1 MSLITTM
8 PLMLLVETDTIPV
21 RPVQAKKQNASGGHN
36 TYWAVLTPK
45 ADGTRVDTGFGV
57 KVPAFGDTL
66 PSSVTLIDQDGTEI
80 VLALAPK
87 AATYQDRDTKKMVP
101 RKHPAVGVQQ
111 TVTLSGEAKQVK
123 VSISDT
129 GDGQN
134 NLKVT
139 ISGVAGG
146 GASGSPVRQISDL

>member
-1 MSLITTM
+1 MSLNTTQ
-8 PLMLLVETDTIPV
+8 PFQLVIADSTIPV
-21 RPVQAKKQNASGGHN
+21 RPTLAKRVNTDGTRN

-57 KVPAFGDTL
+57 KVPAFGESL
-66 PSSVTLIDQDGTEI
+66 PSSVTLIDQDGTEL

-87 AATYQDRDTKKMVP
+87 AATYIDRDTKKAVA
-101 RKHPAVGVQQ
+101 RKNPAVGVQQ
-111 TVTLSGEAKQVK
+111 AVTLGGESKQVK

-129 GDGQN
+129 GDGSN

-139 ISGVAGG
+139 ISGVSGGG
-146 GASGSPVRQISDL
+146 GAKAAVQVSDL

>member
-8 PLMLLVETDTIPV
+8 PLTLVVGGSTIPV
-21 RPVQAKKQNASGGHN
+21 RPAQAKKQNASGGHN

-45 ADGTRVDTGFGV
+45 ANGTRVDTGFGV

-66 PSSVTLIDQDGTEI
+66 PTQVTLIDQDGTEI
-80 VLALAPK
+80 VLTLAPK
-87 AATYQDRDTKKMVP
+87 AATYQDRETKKQVA

-111 TVTLSGEAKQVK
+111 TVELSGESKQVK

-139 ISGVAGG
+139 VSGVSGG
-146 GASGSPVRQISDL
+146 GAKGAPVRQISDL